1 MDPKISQ
8 CSIVNVNDSAA
19 LPKTFTFDGVYY
31 TDSTTEQIYNEIAY
45 PLVEV
50 CISIYYLCIRGI
62 VRDPTS
68 KFKGTWYGI
77 MKTVVYF
84 RYALCA
90 LHT

>member
-50 CISIYYLCIRGI
+50 CNYYLLGWLDNTEIREKPWKTKI
-62 VRDPTS
+62 
-68 KFKGTWYGI
+68 TWPI
-77 MKTVVYF
+77 Q
-84 RYALCA
+84 
-90 LHT
+90 